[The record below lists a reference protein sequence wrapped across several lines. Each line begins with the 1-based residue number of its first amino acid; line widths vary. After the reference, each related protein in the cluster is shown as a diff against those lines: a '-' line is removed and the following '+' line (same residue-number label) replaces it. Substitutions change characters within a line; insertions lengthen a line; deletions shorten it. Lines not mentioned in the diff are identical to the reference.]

1 MLFKQKKNRLIP
13 YKMILAGMN
22 EDISLKT
29 KRRANSA
36 WHSDDLEKIHK
47 GPEYPEEEPKKGFF
61 ARIFGK

>member
-1 MLFKQKKNRLIP
+1 
-13 YKMILAGMN
+13 MILAGMN